1 MCKFKQSDGD
11 HQIHYSMTFLGN
23 IRFLFIGFF
32 VVFIGFGMSCLFG
45 QAFINEREAAY
56 IGLIAF
62 MIIDVYAFRSRS
74 TFTEE
79 SKGHKDLKDLLKDL
93 KKE

>member
-1 MCKFKQSDGD
+1 MCKFKQIDED

-32 VVFIGFGMSCLFG
+32 VVFIGFGFSSLLG
-45 QAFINEREAAY
+45 QAFISEREAAY

-62 MIIDVYAFRSRS
+62 MIIDVYAFRCRS

-79 SKGHKDLKDLLKDL
+79 SKGYKDLKDLLKDL